1 MSRQDVQGQ
10 VTGKC
15 INALILCGD
24 IMKTHF
30 PIGLTLQ
37 QSTDPKTLKK
47 ELEKL
52 DRQLRELNIAHQTRY
67 VPKDVKIKLKEQLA
81 SKVSL

>member
-1 MSRQDVQGQ
+1 MFF
-10 VTGKC
+10 K
-15 INALILCGD
+15 
-24 IMKTHF
+24 
-30 PIGLTLQ
+30 GLTLQ

-81 SKVSL
+81 SKVSLMMSTYLEGQSNLPFDSRSLKV